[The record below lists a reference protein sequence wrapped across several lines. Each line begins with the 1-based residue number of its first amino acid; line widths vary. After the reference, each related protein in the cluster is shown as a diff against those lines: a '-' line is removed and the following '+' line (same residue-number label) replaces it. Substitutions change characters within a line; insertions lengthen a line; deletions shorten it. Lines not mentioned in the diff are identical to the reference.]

1 MSSWIKASKVN
12 QKTHRERHQPDVR
25 QKYGLLEKKK
35 DYKVRARHHQE
46 RERVM
51 KLLKKRAQNRNPDEF
66 YFHMT
71 NSKVE
76 DGRHTE
82 IREED
87 EHTEDQIKLMQTRDL
102 KYINMRATMERK
114 KIERLQSQLHFLDQ
128 ANQTNNSHIYFN
140 DGDQCLGNLP
150 ENIDTHPDLIK
161 RKTNRMRM
169 SDLEK
174 IELPDL
180 DEETIKQMISEKRKS
195 YRELERR
202 TKREKEL
209 SVVQRK
215 LEIKSHLLGSKQ
227 EQPKKIKPATKDA
240 APIYKWKY
248 ERKK

>member
-1 MSSWIKASKVN
+1 MSSWKKASKVN
-12 QKTHRERHQPDVR
+12 QKTHRERHQPELR

-46 RERVM
+46 RERVL

-71 NSKVE
+71 RAQVK

-82 IREED
+82 IREDD

-114 KIERLQSQLHFLDQ
+114 KVDRLQSELHFLDEV
-128 ANQTNNSHIYFN
+128 NQTKNSHVFFN
-140 DGDQCLGNLP
+140 DDGQPVSNLAAKL
-150 ENIDTHPDLIK
+150 DTHPDLIN
-161 RKTNRMRM
+161 RKINRLRL
-169 SDLEK
+169 SDLKK

-180 DEETIKQMISEKRKS
+180 DEETIENMASKKRKA

-202 TKREKEL
+202 KNREKEL
-209 SVVQRK
+209 SIVQRK
-215 LEIKSHLLGSKQ
+215 LEIKTHLLNSKQ
-227 EQPKKIKPATKDA
+227 EPPKRIKPATKNA

>member
-1 MSSWIKASKVN
+1 MSSWKKASKIN

-25 QKYGLLEKKK
+25 QKFGLLEKKK

-46 RERVM
+46 RNRVL

-66 YFHMT
+66 YFHMVK
-71 NSKVE
+71 SKVE
-76 DGRHTE
+76 DGRHTD

-114 KIERLQSQLHFLDQ
+114 KVERLQSELHFLDD
-128 ANQTNNSHIYFN
+128 ANKVQNNHIFFE
-140 DGDQCLGNLP
+140 DDEKSSANLA
-150 ENIDTHPDLIK
+150 EKLKTHPALIN
-161 RKTNRMRM
+161 RKTNRLRIT
-169 SDLEK
+169 DLEK

-180 DEETIKQMISEKRKS
+180 DEDTIKEMVSVKRKA

-202 TKREKEL
+202 KNREKEL
-209 SVVQRK
+209 AIVQRK
-215 LEIKSHLLGSKQ
+215 LEIKTHLLGSKH
-227 EQPKKIKPATKDA
+227 EPPKRIKPATKNS
-240 APIYKWKY
+240 APIYQWKY